1 MEDIT
6 DVSTPKPVSD
16 SEILTN
22 SFVDTAI
29 SNALLELGKEMQHDQ
44 ENIHTQ
50 VDLSNVQPASPLT
63 NVSGSLQL
71 DQRHS
76 PLVTSEV
83 TTCPDLTPNENAG
96 NCADCDCSNSQVCN
110 LNKTK
115 CSCDNCDCDNCDC
128 DNCDQSEEEVQTDKV
143 DQSEE
148 EVQTDKVDQSER
160 EVQTTPNL
168 DYCGLSGTGNIVD
181 KVEEE
186 MLNKAI
192 NDTAEFIV
200 EEAEQLIKDVA
211 AKLEDSAEKLV
222 ETIAPPNT
230 PVDNHNINSKQSMHK
245 PKPTKTVDIMG
256 KKITIDA
263 NKNTTVAVV
272 GTLVA
277 AAAVTGL
284 ALLFSR

>member
-1 MEDIT
+1 
-6 DVSTPKPVSD
+6 
-16 SEILTN
+16 
-22 SFVDTAI
+22 
-29 SNALLELGKEMQHDQ
+29 
-44 ENIHTQ
+44 
-50 VDLSNVQPASPLT
+50 
-63 NVSGSLQL
+63 
-71 DQRHS
+71 
-76 PLVTSEV
+76 
-83 TTCPDLTPNENAG
+83 
-96 NCADCDCSNSQVCN
+96 
-110 LNKTK
+110 
-115 CSCDNCDCDNCDC
+115 
-128 DNCDQSEEEVQTDKV
+128 
-143 DQSEE
+143 
-148 EVQTDKVDQSER
+148 
-160 EVQTTPNL
+160 
-168 DYCGLSGTGNIVD
+168 
-181 KVEEE
+181 